1 MENNEV
7 EQDELYE
14 ETNYDFITE
23 EALKHTHLD
32 PVQNFPYPKISSDI
46 MPIHRNVK
54 ENIIDDPVY
63 FSQYCSLLISG
74 HKGETLHPNTIKV
87 STAQLY

>member
-7 EQDELYE
+7 KQDESYV

-23 EALKHTHLD
+23 EALEPIHLD
-32 PVQNFPYPKISSDI
+32 PDQNFPYPKISSDI
-46 MPIHRNVK
+46 MPIHHNVK

-63 FSQYCSLLISG
+63 FSQYCS
-74 HKGETLHPNTIKV
+74 
-87 STAQLY
+87 